1 MIWLFIILTQIIFL
15 AYFASF
21 FNYFSI
27 VNARTSTSTMN
38 SFFLISN
45 QDSFLPLSSASY
57 HINLNVSQKLLFD
70 LSNFKSLDSNHFG
83 LPQTTEI
90 SPSVFKMLLINTFCP
105 IRYGYFTY
113 LIEKYQL

>member
-1 MIWLFIILTQIIFL
+1 MIWIFIILTQIIFL
-15 AYFASF
+15 AYFATF

-45 QDSFLPLSSASY
+45 QDSFLPLGSASC
-57 HINLNVSQKLLFD
+57 HINLNVSQKLQFD
-70 LSNFKSLDSNHFG
+70 LSNFKSLNSSHFG
-83 LPQTTEI
+83 LPQTTKI
-90 SPSVFKMLLINTFCP
+90 SPSVFKMLLISTFCP
-105 IRYGYFTY
+105 NHYGYFTC